1 MWWIF
6 EIIPLFFEDHYH
18 TLEIAFYGA
27 MKKIQE
33 VVLKILQRRGS
44 PKLGSNEME
53 RILQMRTE
61 H

>member
-1 MWWIF
+1 MWWIC

-27 MKKIQE
+27 MKNIQKE
-33 VVLKILQRRGS
+33 VVEILQRKGS
-44 PKLGSNEME
+44 GKLGRNEME
-53 RILQMRTE
+53 RILEMNTK